1 MKLFFRAICNSL
13 IITTCWF
20 SSSCRETSST
30 KEQTAPDNTPPLF
43 TSLTP
48 EQTGITFANNLTEG
62 LNTNVLMYEYF
73 YNGGGVAVGDLNG
86 DGLEDIYFSGNMV
99 PNQLYLN
106 KGSKT
111 AGSIQF
117 TDVTAAAGVAGRE
130 GPWRTGVSMADVNGD
145 GRLDLF
151 ISYSGSLPAPKRTP
165 QLFINDGPDAQG
177 VPHFSDQTV
186 KWGLDKPGQTTQGTF
201 FDYDRDGD
209 LDLFLL
215 NHNPRLLPILDPDA
229 TAKLMKQD
237 DPEIGVRLLRNV
249 GNRFEDVTKR
259 AGLSS
264 SVLSYGLGLGVSDLN
279 ADGWPDLYI
288 SNDYN
293 VPDFLYLNN
302 HNDRGDGPT
311 FTDQLKTGMGHVS
324 HFSMGN
330 DVADVNNDARPD
342 IMTLDM
348 LPEDNRRQKLLMSPD
363 NYEKYDLAVSSGF
376 YHQHMRNM
384 LQINEGVGQR
394 ALGREQA
401 SPGNPM
407 PAAQSPMPQF
417 SEIGQMAGISN
428 TDWSWAPLL
437 ADFDN
442 DGWKDLYVTNGFV
455 RDFTN
460 LDFMKYKNDYLQHN
474 QSNIRRENILEMI
487 YKIPASDV
495 SNYAFK
501 NNGNLTF
508 SDVSRAWGMN
518 LPSNSNG
525 AVYAD
530 LDNDGDLDLVV
541 NNLNKPAFIYR
552 NETNNRLKNH
562 YLRIKL
568 EGIGAN
574 RFGLGTKVTLY
585 RKGQQQFLEQM
596 PSRGYQSSVS
606 PILHFG
612 LGAEPTIDSLRIV
625 WPTGKQ
631 QLLTSVK
638 ADQMLVVSEKTA
650 KTSQRAT
657 PSAPGL
663 FTEIKSPVT
672 YQSAR
677 NTLND
682 FKRQPLLVNPQ
693 SFVGPCMTKA
703 DVNGDGLEDVFVG
716 GGSGQAGAIFLQQAS
731 GQFLQ
736 KAQTALETD
745 KGSEDADAVFF
756 DANGDG
762 FPDLYVCS
770 GGYANFM
777 PDDALLQDRLYVNDG
792 KGNFTKNPAA
802 LPAMHT
808 SKSCVRVSD
817 VNGDGKP
824 DLFVGGRVIPGRY
837 PETPPSFLLINDGK
851 GNFKDQTANLA
862 PEIQRIGLVTDAAW
876 TDLNGD
882 KKPELV
888 VVGEWMPVTVFG
900 NNDGKLTD
908 QTQTYFEKEY
918 RGWWNKLLVDDLN
931 GDGKPDLVI
940 GNQGLNTQCK
950 ASDKEPAELFYKD
963 FDDNG
968 AVDPIL
974 CFYIQGKSYPYVT
987 RDELLDQLSIMRPR
1001 FPDYSSYA
1009 DVTMKQI
1016 FTEEELKDANRLEAN
1031 HLKTTYF
1038 ESTSQG
1044 KLREKPLPIEVQVS
1058 PVFALTAFDY
1068 DHDGKKDL
1076 LLCGNIS
1083 RARLRF
1089 GKYDANYGILLKGN
1103 GKGQFSYVPQQQS
1116 GFLLKGDVRSLLPV
1130 GNKVLIGVNQAGVK
1144 AYMFK

>member
-1 MKLFFRAICNSL
+1 MSFFLRAFWSCL
-13 IITTCWF
+13 IIAMGLF
-20 SSSCRETSST
+20 STGCQKKPAST
-30 KEQTAPDNTPPLF
+30 EQTAPNSGPPLF
-43 TSLTP
+43 TLLAP
-48 EQTGITFANNLTEG
+48 EQTGISFVNTLNEG

-106 KGSKT
+106 KGNLK
-111 AGSIQF
+111 F
-117 TDVTAAAGVAGRE
+117 TDITATAGVAGRE
-130 GPWRTGVSMADVNGD
+130 GPWRTGVTMADVNGD

-151 ISYSGSLPAPKRTP
+151 LSYSGSLPPQKRTP

-177 VPHFSDQTV
+177 VPRFSDQTAQ
-186 KWGLDKPGQTTQGTF
+186 WGLDKPGQTTQGTF

-229 TAKLMKQD
+229 TAELMKKKS
-237 DPEIGVRLLRNV
+237 PEIGVCLLRNT
-249 GNRFEDVTKR
+249 GTRFEDVTER
-259 AGLSS
+259 AGLLN

-279 ADGWPDLYI
+279 GDGWPDLYV

-302 HNDRGDGPT
+302 RNGT
-311 FTDQLKTGMGHVS
+311 FTNQLQTGIGHIS

-330 DVADVNNDARPD
+330 DVADMNNDARPD
-342 IMTLDM
+342 ILTLDM

-363 NYEKYDLAVSSGF
+363 NYEKFDLAVNSGF
-376 YHQHMRNM
+376 YYQHMRNM
-384 LQINEGVGQR
+384 LQLNVGTDGKKGTGGIPEFSEVGQ
-394 ALGREQA
+394 L
-401 SPGNPM
+401 S
-407 PAAQSPMPQF
+407 
-417 SEIGQMAGISN
+417 GISN

-437 ADFDN
+437 ADYDN
-442 DGWKDLYVTNGFV
+442 DGWKDLFVTNGYL
-455 RDFTN
+455 RDYTN
-460 LDFMKYKNDYLQHN
+460 QDFLKYMGDFLLNRKVMRQDL
-474 QSNIRRENILEMI
+474 LELV

-495 SNYAFK
+495 INYAFK
-501 NNGNLTF
+501 NNGDLTF
-508 SDVSRAWGMN
+508 TDVSRAWGMN

-530 LDNDGDLDLVV
+530 LDNDGDLDLAI
-541 NNLNKPAFIYR
+541 NNINKPAFIYR
-552 NETNNRLKNH
+552 NEASNQLKNH
-562 YLRIKL
+562 YLNVKL
-568 EGIGAN
+568 DGAGAN

-585 RKGQQQFLEQM
+585 RNGRQQYLEQM

-612 LGAEPTIDSLRIV
+612 LGKESTIDSLRIV
-625 WPTGKQ
+625 WPGDKQ
-631 QLLTSVK
+631 QLLTNVK
-638 ADQMLVVSEKTA
+638 VDQVLAVSEKNA
-650 KTSQRAT
+650 KTSRRST
-657 PSAPGL
+657 PSAPAV
-663 FTEIKSPVT
+663 FTELKSPVA
-672 YQSAR
+672 YQHPK
-677 NTLND
+677 NTVND
-682 FKRQPLLVNPQ
+682 FKRQPLLVNPA
-693 SFVGPCMTKA
+693 SFVGPCLTKA

-716 GGSGQAGAIFLQQAS
+716 GSSGQAGAVFLQQANQ
-731 GQFLQ
+731 QFLQ
-736 KAQTALETD
+736 KAQPALETD
-745 KGSEDADAVFF
+745 KASDDADAVFF

-762 FPDLYVCS
+762 MKDLYVCS

-777 PDDALLQDRLYVNDG
+777 PDDALLQDRLYMNDG

-802 LPAMHT
+802 LPVMRT
-808 SKSCVRVSD
+808 SKSCVRVAD
-817 VNGDGKP
+817 LNGDGKP

-851 GNFKDQTANLA
+851 GKFTDQTASLA
-862 PEIQRIGLVTDAAW
+862 PDLQRIGMVTDAAW

-900 NNDGKLTD
+900 NDDGKFTD
-908 QTQTYFEKEY
+908 QTKTYFDKEY

-931 GDGKPDLVI
+931 GDGKPDLVV

-968 AVDPIL
+968 SVDPIL
-974 CFYIQGKSYPYVT
+974 CFYIQGKTYPYVT
-987 RDELLDQLSIMRPR
+987 RDELLDQLSIMRTR
-1001 FPDYSSYA
+1001 FPDYKSYA
-1009 DVTMKQI
+1009 DATMKDI
-1016 FTEEELKDANRLEAN
+1016 FTEDELKGANKLEAN
-1031 HLKTTYF
+1031 HLKTSYF

-1044 KLREKPLPIEVQVS
+1044 KWQEKALPAEVQVS

-1089 GKYDANYGILLKGN
+1089 GKYDANYGVLLKGN
-1103 GKGQFSYVPQQQS
+1103 GKGQFSYVPQPQS
-1116 GFLLKGDVRSLLPV
+1116 GFLLKGDVRSVLPV
-1130 GNKVLIGVNQAGVK
+1130 GNTVLIGINQVGVK
-1144 AYMFK
+1144 AYGFK